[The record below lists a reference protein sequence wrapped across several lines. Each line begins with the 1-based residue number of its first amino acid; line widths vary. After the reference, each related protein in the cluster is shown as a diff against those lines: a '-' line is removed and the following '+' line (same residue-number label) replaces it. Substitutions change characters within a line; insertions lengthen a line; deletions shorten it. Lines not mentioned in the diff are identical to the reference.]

1 MFNLAKVTYQ
11 QSPQKPKMFP
21 ITTKNY
27 LKAKHLKFEVLRNEY
42 VLGLSREDLSRQLF
56 ELNELNNVQQLWD
69 Q

>member
-1 MFNLAKVTYQ
+1 MFNLAKVTCQ

-27 LKAKHLKFEVLRNEY
+27 LKAKHLKFEVLRNEC

-56 ELNELNNVQQLWD
+56 ELNNVQQLWD